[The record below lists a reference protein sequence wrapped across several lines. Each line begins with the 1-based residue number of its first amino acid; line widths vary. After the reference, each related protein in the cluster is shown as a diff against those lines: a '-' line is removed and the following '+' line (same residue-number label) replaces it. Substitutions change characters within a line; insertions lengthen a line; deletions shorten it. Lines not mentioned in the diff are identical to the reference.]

1 MSYCSA
7 LGQGAG
13 AVRFGMHV
21 ISVKGSRLGKL
32 DVCSCGNYEVFFFLF
47 YKCSYILVSD
57 IIKFVETFIV
67 LASDKMTDLVGSA
80 RFISC
85 IFFVCFFSC
94 ALNLCEIVSNLEQYK
109 HTKIGLLS

>member
-1 MSYCSA
+1 
-7 LGQGAG
+7 
-13 AVRFGMHV
+13 MHIV
-21 ISVKGSRLGKL
+21 SVKGSRLGKL

-85 IFFVCFFSC
+85 IFLFVSL
-94 ALNLCEIVSNLEQYK
+94 AVHLNSLCEIVSNLEQYK

>member
-1 MSYCSA
+1 MLKEVDWES
-7 LGQGAG
+7 LMF
-13 AVRFGMHV
+13 AVVETMKF
-21 ISVKGSRLGKL
+21 S
-32 DVCSCGNYEVFFFLF
+32 FF

>member
-1 MSYCSA
+1 
-7 LGQGAG
+7 
-13 AVRFGMHV
+13 MHV

>member
-1 MSYCSA
+1 
-7 LGQGAG
+7 
-13 AVRFGMHV
+13 MHV
-21 ISVKGSRLGKL
+21 VSVKGSRLGKL

-85 IFFVCFFSC
+85 IFSVCFFSC